1 MQVIYVLSAHIPKN
15 FPNLSFP
22 TGEYYC
28 FHLSSSIKF
37 YSKNCLKSQSI
48 SVLAMICFL
57 LCRTL
62 LFHIFFSLF
71 FFLCLFCWWWW
82 WFFLLL
88 LLLLLIGQLVGWS
101 FVVFFCKLIFQFISS
116 GLRNQNNNLL
126 NLRNKESTP

>member
-62 LFHIFFSLF
+62 LFLCVYFVGGGGGFFVAVVVDWSLGW
-71 FFLCLFCWWWW
+71 LVFCV
-82 WFFLLL
+82 LLQ
-88 LLLLLIGQLVGWS
+88 ID
-101 FVVFFCKLIFQFISS
+101 ISVY
-116 GLRNQNNNLL
+116 
-126 NLRNKESTP
+126 K